1 MANLG
6 TLKSRV
12 ATRLKDP
19 NYQAVSEAEVT
30 NVINDAIAF
39 WAKRKFWFNDVS
51 QNVTLVAGDPVLPS
65 LSTDLEFIYDT
76 AGIVINYASTRY
88 RVNKVS
94 VDEYDAMN
102 VEGQGIPF
110 AFTYRNGQYVL
121 YYYPDAAYTA
131 IVRGIK
137 AYTALAND
145 NDTNDFTTEAE
156 SLIMYE
162 ALSRAYAEFRQ
173 DEKMETY
180 YSARAQNEYTNLK
193 RKTRTLAGSGRNQVE
208 CM

>member
-6 TLKSRV
+6 TLKTRV

-19 NYQAVSEAEVT
+19 TYSAVSEAEVT

-51 QNVTLVAGDPVLPS
+51 QNVTLVADDPVLPA
-65 LSTDLEFIYDT
+65 LTTDLEYIYDT

-88 RVNKVS
+88 QVNKVS
-94 VDEYDAMN
+94 SDEYDGMN
-102 VEGQGIPF
+102 TEGQGIPF
-110 AFTYRNGQYVL
+110 AYTYRNGQYVL

-131 IVRGIK
+131 VVRGAK
-137 AYTALAND
+137 KYAALVND
-145 NDTNDFTTEAE
+145 SKTNDFIDEAE

-162 ALSRAYAEFRQ
+162 ALARAYAEFRQ
-173 DEKMETY
+173 DDKMEAY
-180 YSARAQNEYTNLK
+180 YSARANNEYSNLK
-193 RKTRTLAGSGRNQVE
+193 RKTRLLAGSGTNQVE
-208 CM
+208 CI